1 MEKGRGIVMTLE
13 KAAIGVVTVGGGVY
27 DIGFLNASLESDET
41 QFSAYGI
48 KDLKEAWFDFCKENG
63 FKTNSITYV
72 FKP

>member
-1 MEKGRGIVMTLE
+1 MTLE

-27 DIGFLNASLESDET
+27 DIGFVNASLESDET

-48 KDLKEAWFDFCKENG
+48 KDLKEAWSDFCKENE

-72 FKP
+72 VKL